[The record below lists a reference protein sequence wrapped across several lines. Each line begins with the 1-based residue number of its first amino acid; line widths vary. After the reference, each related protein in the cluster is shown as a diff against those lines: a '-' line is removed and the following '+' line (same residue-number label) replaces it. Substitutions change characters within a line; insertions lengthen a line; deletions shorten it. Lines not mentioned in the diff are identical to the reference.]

1 MITQIKQVQGRVF
14 QRLLQNCG
22 VAEFNGAQGRILYVL
37 WQAEDVPIVEL
48 SAATGLAKNTL
59 TSMLARM
66 EESGL
71 IVRFPSPQDRR
82 QTLTR
87 LTPKARGLRKRY
99 DEVSQAM
106 NELFFAGFSDEEI
119 MRLESDLDR
128 IVQNLEQSEKEMKEN
143 KNDGKGAG

>member
-1 MITQIKQVQGRVF
+1 MF

-22 VAEFNGAQGRILYVL
+22 VEEFNGAQGRILYVL

-66 EESGL
+66 EKSGL
-71 IVRFPSPQDRR
+71 IIRFPSPQDRR
-82 QTLTR
+82 QTLIR
-87 LTPKARGLRKRY
+87 LTPKARGLKERY

-106 NELFFAGFSDEEI
+106 NELFFIGFSDAEI
-119 MRLESDLDR
+119 AQLEGYLDR
-128 IVQNLEQSEKEMKEN
+128 IVQNLEQSEKQLKE
-143 KNDGKGAG
+143 KR

>member
-1 MITQIKQVQGRVF
+1 MF
-14 QRLLQNCG
+14 QRLLQSSG
-22 VAEFNGAQGRILYVL
+22 VEEFNGAQGRILYVL

-71 IVRFPSPQDRR
+71 ITRFPSPQDRR
-82 QTLTR
+82 QTLIR
-87 LTPKARGLRKRY
+87 LTPRAKGLQQRY

-106 NELFFAGFSDEEI
+106 NEWFFGGFSPAEI
-119 MRLESDLDR
+119 AQLEGYLDR
-128 IVQNLEQSEKEMKEN
+128 IVDNLEQSEKQLKLKEKKDN
-143 KNDGKGAG
+143 GKSTG

>member
-1 MITQIKQVQGRVF
+1 MF

-22 VAEFNGAQGRILYVL
+22 VEEFNGAQGRILYVL

-71 IVRFPSPQDRR
+71 IIRFPSPQDRR
-82 QTLTR
+82 QTLIQ
-87 LTPKARGLRKRY
+87 LTPKARGLKERY

-106 NELFFAGFSDEEI
+106 NELFFIGFSDAEI
-119 MRLESDLDR
+119 AQLEGYLDR
-128 IVQNLEQSEKEMKEN
+128 IVQNLEQSEKQLKE
-143 KNDGKGAG
+143 KR